1 MNYKE
6 EIKTILSY
14 AVLNMISLTSL
25 TLVSAFWNTNYN
37 DMLQIE
43 LDDLSVLHYTVISV
57 NLLMILISVGFL
69 GFRSAAQCH
78 KTLTQPVL
86 TSFKM
91 YSDQ

>member
-1 MNYKE
+1 MINFFLPIFVSTMNYKE

-57 NLLMILISVGFL
+57 NLMMILIFWIS
-69 GFRSAAQCH
+69 RI
-78 KTLTQPVL
+78 
-86 TSFKM
+86 
-91 YSDQ
+91 